1 MPQLSRP
8 TGPRRPPL
16 AAARRG
22 ITLVEVMI
30 TISVLAIV
38 GASLTSILT
47 RQQRF
52 YRDASETVEVRRELR
67 GGSALLPT
75 DLRAISTAGGD
86 LLEATATQF
95 TIRATIGSA
104 VVCAK
109 DVQSVDLVPTGLTT
123 HTLAAWYS
131 LPRGNDTAFVFDD
144 SLNVGA
150 VDDYWWQAAVVSTIA
165 DATYCAGT
173 PFVALV
179 DAALPRVRLT
189 LDTPVPATVQ
199 IGAVVRITR
208 PVRYTVFQPSA
219 GSDWYLGYSEYDG
232 AAWQPVEPIAGP
244 LTATSGA
251 RFTYFDT
258 TGTVRTPTTAAERT
272 NVARVGVTMRATGRT
287 DALQA
292 RSGQPMR
299 DSLEFKIGI
308 RNFR

>member
-30 TISVLAIV
+30 TITVLAIV
-38 GASLTSILT
+38 GASLTTILT

-95 TIRATIGSA
+95 TMRATIGSA
-104 VVCAK
+104 VVCAIGA
-109 DVQSVDLVPTGLTT
+109 QSVDLVPTGLTT
-123 HTLAAWYS
+123 HTLAAWYT
-131 LPRGNDTAFVFDD
+131 PPQVNDSVFVFDD
-144 SLNVGA
+144 GPGIGA
-150 VDDYWWQAAVVSTIA
+150 DDDTWWRAAVVSTIA
-165 DATYCAGT
+165 DAAYCAGT
-173 PFVALV
+173 PYVALV
-179 DAALPRVRLT
+179 DAALPRVRMA
-189 LDTPVPATVQ
+189 LDTPIDPTIQV
-199 IGAVVRITR
+199 GAVVRITR
-208 PVRYTVFQPSA
+208 PVRYNIFQPSA
-219 GSDWYLGYSEYDG
+219 GSDWYLGYTEHDG
-232 AAWQPVEPIAGP
+232 SAWRAVEPIAGP
-244 LTATSGA
+244 LTATNGA
-251 RFTYFDT
+251 RFVYFDT
-258 TGTVRTPTTAAERT
+258 TGTVRTPSTPTERT
-272 NVARVGVTMRATGRT
+272 NVARVGVTLRATGRT

-292 RSGQPMR
+292 RNGAPMR
-299 DSLEFKIGI
+299 DSLDFKIGI